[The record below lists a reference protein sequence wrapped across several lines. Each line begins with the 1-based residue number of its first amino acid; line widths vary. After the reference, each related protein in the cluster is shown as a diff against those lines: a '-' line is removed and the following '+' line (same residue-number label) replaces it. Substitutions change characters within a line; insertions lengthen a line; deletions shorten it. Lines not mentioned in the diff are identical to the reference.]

1 VRLGDVS
8 SALFEIC
15 VHWLYFQ
22 RFPDADTGEDEELVK
37 VWRVH
42 HAWKNILT
50 DWHVRLYVFRNEN
63 LSESLKSL
71 TP

>member
-1 VRLGDVS
+1 VRLGDAS

-22 RFPDADTGEDEELVK
+22 RFPDADIGEDEELVK

-50 DWHVRLYVFRNEN
+50 DWHVRL
-63 LSESLKSL
+63 
-71 TP
+71 